1 MKLNLKARSWHT
13 WGSLILALPIL
24 IVGASAVFIAHKKA
38 LGTDEVT
45 VNAKWLPGY
54 QTQAYQAAQ
63 LEPRATLTT
72 AAGTTWVG
80 TQQGL
85 FRLDG
90 ERLVEETALAGTQVR
105 AIAEAPFGRVLAAKS
120 GIWLE
125 QDGQWQRTLKGDAW
139 NAAARPDGSVVVAI
153 KDKGLVS
160 SSDGKKWAQDPALT
174 AALAA
179 TATQLPDKP
188 LTLGK
193 LIMDLHTGQAFFGKD
208 GEWIWIDLVGLAMC
222 LLALTGVY
230 MWWRAEKRKAALAAG

>member
-1 MKLNLKARSWHT
+1 MKLNFKARSWHT

-38 LGTDEVT
+38 LGTEDIS

-54 QTQAYQAAQ
+54 RTQAYQAAQ
-63 LEPRATLTT
+63 LEPRAALTT

-85 FRLDG
+85 YRLDG
-90 ERLVEETALAGTQVR
+90 ETLVEAGEFAGVPVR

-120 GIWLE
+120 GVWIE
-125 QDGQWQRTLKGDAW
+125 RDGSWQRALKGDAW
-139 NAAARPDGSVVVAI
+139 SVSTRGDGSVVVSV

-160 SSDGKKWAQDPALT
+160 SSDGRDWVADPLLS
-174 AALAA
+174 AALA
-179 TATQLPDKP
+179 TAAAQMPDKP

-193 LIMDLHTGQAFFGKD
+193 LIMDLHTGQAFFGKA

-230 MWWRAEKRKAALAAG
+230 MWWRAERRKAALAG